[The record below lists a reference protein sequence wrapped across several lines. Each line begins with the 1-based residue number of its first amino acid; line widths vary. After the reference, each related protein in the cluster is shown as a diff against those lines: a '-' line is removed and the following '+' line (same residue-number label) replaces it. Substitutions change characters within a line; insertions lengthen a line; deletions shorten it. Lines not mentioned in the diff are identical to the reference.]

1 MVYAVFVDEFS
12 CADVVMFL
20 TLPPKNILRQNRKNV
35 GVFLKKLPRFSRN
48 LLRFLKKLGHFFVT
62 FGDVLERVC

>member
-1 MVYAVFVDEFS
+1 MVYAVFVDEIS

-35 GVFLKKLPRFSRN
+35 GAFSKNLPRFSRN
-48 LLRFLKKLGHFFVT
+48 LLRFLKKLGHFLRDF
-62 FGDVLERVC
+62 R